1 MPTPIVA
8 TATARRIP
16 GILGQRFDRRITTK
30 VPAPMEKAVQFASPL
45 IRASAILHKSCS
57 GPVLSIETWSSL
69 GSWLMITVS
78 AMPFI

>member
-16 GILGQRFDRRITTK
+16 GILGQRFDRRIATN
-30 VPAPMEKAVQFASPL
+30 VPAPMAKAVQFASPFSS
-45 IRASAILHKSCS
+45 ASAILNKSCS
-57 GPVLSIETWSSL
+57 GPVLSMETWRSF

-78 AMPFI
+78 AMPFM